1 MRLTRHRGRPKAL
14 ALPATAIALVA
25 MATAGFLWDSG
36 GLVLVARI
44 NDYVALLGWLILIA
58 LTGAVLLG
66 VTRPVLRLVLCALL
80 LGPGIPIM
88 LFVTLLASIG
98 TTEET
103 KNEAAPGRS
112 DRRLVV
118 VEGSSFADP
127 LWSVYVHEGTWPL
140 ERRRL
145 VGFFDGDFVALSEAV
160 WTAPDRIRMTTG
172 EGEVHEVTIAPG
184 GRPDRAAIPR

>member
-1 MRLTRHRGRPKAL
+1 MRLTRHRSRPKAL

-36 GLVLVARI
+36 DLVLVARV

-103 KNEAAPGRS
+103 KNEAAPGRATAGWS
-112 DRRLVV
+112 WWRARPSPTRSGPSMSTRGPGPWSAA
-118 VEGSSFADP
+118 GSSA
-127 LWSVYVHEGTWPL
+127 S
-140 ERRRL
+140 
-145 VGFFDGDFVALSEAV
+145 S
-160 WTAPDRIRMTTG
+160 TATSP
-172 EGEVHEVTIAPG
+172 H
-184 GRPDRAAIPR
+184 